1 MLNIEDCRKVFADQL
16 QKTIDQKQSFER
28 ALMSVCEFA
37 YQRGLQD
44 CTKEPE
50 SNFTS
55 DNLLQENPPPR
66 S

>member
-37 YQRGLQD
+37 YQRGLED
-44 CTKEPE
+44 CAGDSIPNKE
-50 SNFTS
+50 
-55 DNLLQENPPPR
+55 LVKI
-66 S
+66 